1 MSSDGFDNFFCP
13 GVTGGGGGGQSKL
26 SSSRPSGSGRGGGAA
41 GTGRRDLFSL
51 KMSDGSM
58 LCPFYQE
65 DSGCRTTGDE
75 CVRGSVRLKH
85 LCAAKKA
92 NGSFCG
98 AKHPKKDH
106 K

>member
-1 MSSDGFDNFFCP
+1 MP
-13 GVTGGGGGGQSKL
+13 
-26 SSSRPSGSGRGGGAA
+26 
-41 GTGRRDLFSL
+41 
-51 KMSDGSM
+51 DGSM

>member
-1 MSSDGFDNFFCP
+1 MASS
-13 GVTGGGGGGQSKL
+13 GGQPKP
-26 SSSRPSGSGRGGGAA
+26 SSYSRPSGSGRGGGGGAT

-51 KMSDGSM
+51 KMPDGSM